1 MDSSKSLRFDLIF
14 SYWIFAWF
22 IMYVNNITAY
32 SPKFAFIVG
41 IIENIFL
48 LTFMIYMGINKTKI
62 VHFVMINTIIKVL
75 PLIYLKK
82 EQIMIKDIYFTIVLF
97 IMFIFWLQIN
107 NQNVV
112 DNTKIIFDSYFD
124 NTKKSPSMLLFD
136 YLQKK

>member
-1 MDSSKSLRFDLIF
+1 
-14 SYWIFAWF
+14 
-22 IMYVNNITAY
+22 MYVNNITAY